1 MTAKS
6 SVKSATRVEQ
16 GRKAIAAMERDPA
29 TGRIRKKGPPAQP
42 PGGSL
47 ADQTG
52 IEPAG
57 GGAAAPAPPTHG
69 FLARH
74 RRRSAS

>member
-16 GRKAIAAMERDPA
+16 GKRSIAALPRDPA
-29 TGRIRKKGPPAQP
+29 TGRILPKAQREAPPPAP
-42 PGGSL
+42 APAEL
-47 ADQTG
+47 
-52 IEPAG
+52 EPRTPG
-57 GGAAAPAPPTHG
+57 GGATAPALPTHG

>member
-29 TGRIRKKGPPAQP
+29 TGRIRKRQPAGDPPPAD
-42 PGGSL
+42 
-47 ADQTG
+47 A
-52 IEPAG
+52 EPRTAG
-57 GGAAAPAPPTHG
+57 GGATAPAPPTHG